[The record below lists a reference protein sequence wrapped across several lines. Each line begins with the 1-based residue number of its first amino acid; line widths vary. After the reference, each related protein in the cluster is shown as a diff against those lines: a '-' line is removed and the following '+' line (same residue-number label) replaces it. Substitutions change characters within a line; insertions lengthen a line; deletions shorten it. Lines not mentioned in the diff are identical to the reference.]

1 MTDAAA
7 PRRRHRA
14 LPGSAV
20 DAASTGPSVV
30 PGPIAV
36 LPDGDA
42 TVAAAV
48 VGAGGTVAPLDDAT
62 RGIVWTASSGAGELE
77 AALDGHPDVG
87 WVQLPWAGVDAFAG
101 VLRRFAGDGR
111 VWTSAKG
118 AYGQPVAE
126 HALMLALA
134 VLREV
139 PRRVRAGH
147 WEVDERGRS
156 LYGADVVIVG
166 AGGIAEE
173 LLRLL
178 QPFGVRATVVRR
190 RDVPV
195 AGAARTVTVAG
206 LHDALAGAE
215 VVFVAAALTD
225 ASRDLIGAAAARADA
240 ARLGARERR
249 ARRARRHRRPRRR
262 TRVGP
267 TRWRGTRRDRP
278 RAPARRASALDG

>member
-7 PRRRHRA
+7 PRGRHRA

-20 DAASTGPSVV
+20 DSPTTGPSVV
-30 PGPIAV
+30 AGPIAV

-42 TVAAAV
+42 TVEAAV
-48 VGAGGTVAPLDDAT
+48 LTAGGTVAPLDDVT

-77 AALDGHPDVG
+77 AALDGHPDVS
-87 WVQLPWAGVDAFAG
+87 WVQLPWAGVDGFAD

-111 VWTSAKG
+111 MWTSAKG

-139 PRRVRAGH
+139 PRRVRAGR

-156 LYGADVVIVG
+156 LNGADVDIVG

-178 QPFGVRATVVRR
+178 QPFGVRTTVVRR
-190 RDVPV
+190 RDVHEHRPV
-195 AGAARTVTVAG
+195 RHP
-206 LHDALAGAE
+206 LELLRAE
-215 VVFVAAALTD
+215 QTA
-225 ASRDLIGAAAARADA
+225 
-240 ARLGARERR
+240 
-249 ARRARRHRRPRRR
+249 
-262 TRVGP
+262 
-267 TRWRGTRRDRP
+267 
-278 RAPARRASALDG
+278 

>member
-20 DAASTGPSVV
+20 DAPSIAASVV

-42 TVAAAV
+42 TVEAAV

-77 AALDGHPDVG
+77 AVLDGHPDVS

-118 AYGQPVAE
+118 AYAQP
-126 HALMLALA
+126 
-134 VLREV
+134 
-139 PRRVRAGH
+139 G
-147 WEVDERGRS
+147 
-156 LYGADVVIVG
+156 
-166 AGGIAEE
+166 
-173 LLRLL
+173 
-178 QPFGVRATVVRR
+178 
-190 RDVPV
+190 
-195 AGAARTVTVAG
+195 
-206 LHDALAGAE
+206 
-215 VVFVAAALTD
+215 
-225 ASRDLIGAAAARADA
+225 
-240 ARLGARERR
+240 RR
-249 ARRARRHRRPRRR
+249 ARAHARPRGAPRGPATGASGALGGRRARTQPLRRRRGHRGRRGHRR
-262 TRVGP
+262 
-267 TRWRGTRRDRP
+267 
-278 RAPARRASALDG
+278 